1 MSESKKNPSVDTRQK
16 LRDANLG
23 KKHSEESKKKMSDVI
38 QIKRW
43 AKWREENGSKD

>member
-23 KKHSEESKKKMSDVI
+23 KKHSEESDVI